1 MSLTES
7 QEARR
12 WRGKRIEEKTTAFS
26 LDNRS
31 ILQINGYL
39 TTDKIED
46 FIDFLTLIVLLEDEY
61 YQNNGSIA
69 FHNLI
74 QQSICF
80 F

>member
-12 WRGKRIEEKTTAFS
+12 WRGKRIEEKITAFS

-31 ILQINGYL
+31 ILEINRYL
-39 TTDKIED
+39 TIDKVED
-46 FIDFLTLIVLLEDEY
+46 LIDFLLLEDEY
-61 YQNNGSIA
+61 YQNNGSITL
-69 FHNLI
+69 HNLI

>member
-12 WRGKRIEEKTTAFS
+12 WRGKRIEEKITAFS

-31 ILQINGYL
+31 ILEINRYL
-39 TTDKIED
+39 TIDKVED
-46 FIDFLTLIVLLEDEY
+46 LIDFLILLEDEY
-61 YQNNGSIA
+61 YQNNGSITL
-69 FHNLI
+69 HNLI

>member
-12 WRGKRIEEKTTAFS
+12 WRGKRIEEKITAFS

-31 ILQINGYL
+31 ILEINRYL
-39 TTDKIED
+39 TIDKVED
-46 FIDFLTLIVLLEDEY
+46 LIDFLKDEY
-61 YQNNGSIA
+61 YQNNGSITL
-69 FHNLI
+69 HNLI

>member
-46 FIDFLTLIVLLEDEY
+46 FIDLIILLEDEY
-61 YQNNGSIA
+61 YQNNGSIT

-74 QQSICF
+74 
-80 F
+80 

>member
-12 WRGKRIEEKTTAFS
+12 WRGKRIEEKITAFS

-31 ILQINGYL
+31 ILEINRYL
-39 TTDKIED
+39 TIDTVED
-46 FIDFLTLIVLLEDEY
+46 LIDFLILLEDKY
-61 YQNNGSIA
+61 YQNNGSITL
-69 FHNLI
+69 HNLI

>member
-1 MSLTES
+1 LSLTKS

-12 WRGKRIEEKTTAFS
+12 WRGKRIEEKITAFS

-31 ILQINGYL
+31 ILEINRYL
-39 TTDKIED
+39 TIDKVED
-46 FIDFLTLIVLLEDEY
+46 LIDFLKDEY
-61 YQNNGSIA
+61 YQNNGSITL
-69 FHNLI
+69 HNLI